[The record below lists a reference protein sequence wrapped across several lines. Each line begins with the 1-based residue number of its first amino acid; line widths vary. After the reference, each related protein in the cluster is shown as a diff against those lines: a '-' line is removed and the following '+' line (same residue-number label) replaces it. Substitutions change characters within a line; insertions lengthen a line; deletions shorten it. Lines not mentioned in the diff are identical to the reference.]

1 MIPTADFST
10 LPRGYAFPTQQFVL
24 DRALVGH
31 YLDAVEDTSPAY
43 AGEDALVPPV
53 ALVALAMR
61 ELADLIAAHPGS
73 IHFNQQLRV
82 LHPAHVGMAVHVEWS
97 VTGRSER
104 RGFAALTLQLR
115 VFEQREDGEG
125 ASATELL
132 VAGEEPSP
140 LLEGGL
146 VLLVPL
152 AKERADG

>member
-10 LPRGYAFPTQQFVL
+10 LPRGHAFPTRQFVL
-24 DRALVGH
+24 DRALVGR
-31 YLDAVEDTSPAY
+31 YLAAVEDTSPAY
-43 AGEDALVPPV
+43 AGEDALAPPV

-82 LHPAHVGMAVHVEWS
+82 LRPARVGMAVHVEWS

-132 VAGEEPSP
+132 VAGEAPP